1 MYDNIVLFC
10 NIIIIFMTTVSV
22 PLPDD
27 LLQGIKQLVQ
37 LGNASNNADAIRKAI
52 KKYLDDQAVE
62 MVLAAQKEPSL
73 SGDLDDLAA
82 QL

>member
-1 MYDNIVLFC
+1 
-10 NIIIIFMTTVSV
+10 MTTVSV

-62 MVLAAQKEPSL
+62 MVLIAQKEPSL
-73 SGDLDDLAA
+73 SGDLDELAA

>member
-1 MYDNIVLFC
+1 
-10 NIIIIFMTTVSV
+10 MTTVSV

-73 SGDLDDLAA
+73 SGDLDELAT

>member
-1 MYDNIVLFC
+1 
-10 NIIIIFMTTVSV
+10 MTTVSV

-52 KKYLDDQAVE
+52 KKYLEDQAVE
-62 MVLAAQKEPSL
+62 MVLNAQKEPSL
-73 SGDLDDLAA
+73 SGDLDELAA

>member
-1 MYDNIVLFC
+1 
-10 NIIIIFMTTVSV
+10 MTTVSV

-37 LGNASNNADAIRKAI
+37 LGTASNNADAIRKAI
-52 KKYLDDQAVE
+52 KKYLEDQAVE
-62 MVLAAQKEPSL
+62 MVLTAQKEPSL
-73 SGDLDDLAA
+73 SGDLDELAA

>member
-1 MYDNIVLFC
+1 
-10 NIIIIFMTTVSV
+10 MTTVSV

-62 MVLAAQKEPSL
+62 MILIAQKEPSL
-73 SGDLDDLAA
+73 SGDLDELAA

>member
-1 MYDNIVLFC
+1 
-10 NIIIIFMTTVSV
+10 MTTVSV